1 MGPHPLSGR
10 GSGLLN
16 GGKPVRT
23 GRLQSQIRRAFI
35 CSNGRPL
42 CIADLLPRCFPAA
55 KRHARWMRKSVHRAL
70 PRFAIPLGR
79 IPDRQGRPMIWAP
92 RPEICR
98 LVAKPLP
105 KSRKI

>member
-1 MGPHPLSGR
+1 MARPLSGR

-16 GGKPVRT
+16 GGKLVRT
-23 GRLQSQIRRAFI
+23 GRVQCQIRRAFI
-35 CSNGRPL
+35 CSNGQPL

-79 IPDRQGRPMIWAP
+79 IPDRQGQPMVWSPNA
-92 RPEICR
+92 EICR
-98 LVAKPLP
+98 LVAMPLP
-105 KSRKI
+105 KQPNV